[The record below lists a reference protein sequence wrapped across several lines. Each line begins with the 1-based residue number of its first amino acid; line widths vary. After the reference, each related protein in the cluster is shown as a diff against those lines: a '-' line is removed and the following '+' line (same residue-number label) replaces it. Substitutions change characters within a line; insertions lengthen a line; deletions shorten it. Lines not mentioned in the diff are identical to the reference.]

1 MNLRQLH
8 EQVSEVSMARKFS
21 GFVSSI
27 NGLADLLMQD
37 NPPEDLMK
45 SLGEYQ
51 KTMKYWQSEI
61 GSMHL
66 SDDEWQARKTPQMPD
81 KWNAARDLICRGK
94 LQRILASI
102 ADILKEPVSK
112 DNLKIK
118 ILKEKT
124 NDLRDML
131 TGIAA
136 DPMASP
142 VPPV

>member
-1 MNLRQLH
+1 VSALWALQYEHDRNKMNLRQLH

-61 GSMHL
+61 
-66 SDDEWQARKTPQMPD
+66 APC
-81 KWNAARDLICRGK
+81 I
-94 LQRILASI
+94 
-102 ADILKEPVSK
+102 
-112 DNLKIK
+112 
-118 ILKEKT
+118 
-124 NDLRDML
+124 
-131 TGIAA
+131 
-136 DPMASP
+136 
-142 VPPV
+142 

>member
-1 MNLRQLH
+1 
-8 EQVSEVSMARKFS
+8 
-21 GFVSSI
+21 
-27 NGLADLLMQD
+27 
-37 NPPEDLMK
+37 
-45 SLGEYQ
+45 
-51 KTMKYWQSEI
+51 
-61 GSMHL
+61 
-66 SDDEWQARKTPQMPD
+66 MPD

-124 NDLRDML
+124 NHLRDMI

>member
-1 MNLRQLH
+1 
-8 EQVSEVSMARKFS
+8 
-21 GFVSSI
+21 
-27 NGLADLLMQD
+27 
-37 NPPEDLMK
+37 
-45 SLGEYQ
+45 
-51 KTMKYWQSEI
+51 
-61 GSMHL
+61 
-66 SDDEWQARKTPQMPD
+66 
-81 KWNAARDLICRGK
+81 
-94 LQRILASI
+94 LASI

-124 NDLRDML
+124 NHLRDMI